1 MELHLGIKWN
11 DRPYS
16 PQWSWD
22 FTIQSDN
29 ILVKVAPG
37 SQEAGHGHGGKGDGL
52 MPPNGGNTPPKR
64 VSPNRSGRTGHK
76 YISQWCWV
84 MRFR

>member
-1 MELHLGIKWN
+1 M
-11 DRPYS
+11 
-16 PQWSWD
+16 
-22 FTIQSDN
+22 
-29 ILVKVAPG
+29 KVAPG
-37 SQEAGHGHGGKGDGL
+37 SQEAGHGHGGKGGL

>member
-1 MELHLGIKWN
+1 M
-11 DRPYS
+11 
-16 PQWSWD
+16 
-22 FTIQSDN
+22 
-29 ILVKVAPG
+29 KVAPG

-76 YISQWCWV
+76 YVSQWCWV